1 MADLNRRRRR
11 WRGPALDGH
20 LQRWARFCFAGNG
33 GQATRILLAANS
45 RFMAAA
51 NLALDVFF
59 ARGSRENLNGA

>member
-11 WRGPALDGH
+11 WRGPALGGH
-20 LQRWARFCFAGNG
+20 LQRWVAGNG
-33 GQATRILLAANS
+33 GQVMRILLAANS

-59 ARGSRENLNGA
+59 ARGSRENLSGA